1 MRILGKRLSR
11 RELLLTTAGV
21 AGIGLIAA
29 ACGDDDD
36 DDGPAAGAGQPSPTA
51 TTAAATEVH
60 GVCFMPDGD
69 GGDCKSY
76 YQDLGVVERE
86 GPDVIA
92 LYTFPAS
99 GSNPLDTGGN
109 YGPER
114 LQNNVFATGGRFWK
128 MFTVESATLSLI
140 AGTDGSVELA
150 STKAGGGAER
160 RDLTTQPYTSEA
172 TIMQD
177 ADAGL
182 IVVTDTGMVVDC
194 PVTQPGPEA
203 TIVDLNPSTGDFCE
217 A

>member
-11 RELLLTTAGV
+11 RQLLLTTAGV
-21 AGIGLIAA
+21 AGFGLIAA

-36 DDGPAAGAGQPSPTA
+36 DDGPAAGDGQASPTA
-51 TTAAATEVH
+51 TTEAAAQVH
-60 GVCFMPDGD
+60 GVCFMPSGE
-69 GGDCKSY
+69 GSACKGY

-99 GSNPLDTGGN
+99 GSNPLDNGGN

-140 AGTDGSVELA
+140 AGTDGSLELA
-150 STKAGGGAER
+150 STKAGAGAER

-172 TIMQD
+172 EIMEN
-177 ADAGL
+177 ADAGR

-194 PVTQPGPEA
+194 PVTRPGERD
-203 TIVDLNPSTGDFCE
+203 IVVDLNPDVGDFC
-217 A
+217 